1 VLGSPWACGSAQLNH
16 PSHKD
21 GASTPSSHRSRAS
34 RQRAYSRMYRA
45 PFTAPASLGLGK
57 PSGQTDRTL
66 TGIPPTPQSWAAR
79 RPHLLWSRFPLRN
92 PKIDFLAGCVRGA
105 VQMVCMSAFFTAPFN
120 MYANAGPAPPGCSH
134 TRSPL
139 KRPSR
144 VRASFEATGSAT
156 LIDGVLDG
164 DK

>member
-1 VLGSPWACGSAQLNH
+1 
-16 PSHKD
+16 
-21 GASTPSSHRSRAS
+21 
-34 RQRAYSRMYRA
+34 
-45 PFTAPASLGLGK
+45 
-57 PSGQTDRTL
+57 
-66 TGIPPTPQSWAAR
+66 
-79 RPHLLWSRFPLRN
+79 
-92 PKIDFLAGCVRGA
+92 
-105 VQMVCMSAFFTAPFN
+105 MVCMSAFFTAPFN

-164 DK
+164 DKCRLCHFVLSFGGVESRSPQRRFKYMQNCLRGLGPNGDQNHTGR

>member
-1 VLGSPWACGSAQLNH
+1 MH
-16 PSHKD
+16 
-21 GASTPSSHRSRAS
+21 
-34 RQRAYSRMYRA
+34 RA
-45 PFTAPASLGLGK
+45 PFTAPGFLWLGK
-57 PSGQTDRTL
+57 PSGQTDRPR
-66 TGIPPTPQSWAAR
+66 TGISFLLPGPVGFAA
-79 RPHLLWSRFPLRN
+79 PHLLWSRFPLRN

>member
-1 VLGSPWACGSAQLNH
+1 MGSLWACDSAHHHH
-16 PSHKD
+16 PCHKN
-21 GASTPSSHRSRAS
+21 GASTPSPHRFRSS
-34 RQRAYSRMYRA
+34 RQRAYSRMHRA
-45 PFTAPASLGLGK
+45 PFTAPASLWLGK
-57 PSGQTDRTL
+57 PSGQTDRPL
-66 TGIPPTPQSWAAR
+66 TGVNSQLLCLWAAR

-92 PKIDFLAGCVRGA
+92 PKIDFLASCVRGA